1 MKDKKLKFFGARLM
15 KTGIAV
21 FITATICYYFDLPV
35 VFAVI
40 IAIATIEPTASDSIK
55 KGMIRFPA
63 ALIGAG
69 LAMTFTYWFGH
80 SPITYTLAAVFT
92 IYLCMGLKLE
102 AGALIATITAVAM
115 IPVTQDHYFL
125 TFIERSGTTTIGLVV
140 STFVNFFIFPPRF
153 SEEIKN
159 RNDQLFTETATLLK
173 KRADEL
179 ILHKKAISKECQ
191 KEYKR
196 ITSELA
202 KSFQLAHYQR
212 EEWKYH
218 RHSISELRAFVYE
231 TKKLEQL
238 QQIHYHL
245 GHLITVHIN
254 DKEFIHS
261 NQELLKQTVDS
272 TVALMKTAGR
282 QPTNDA
288 HVANIKELDELF
300 WHTNDGSHPS
310 VKKYHHHFTTET
322 IVLFV
327 ILSIH
332 DVLEELE
339 IVSKRIVEEKPRV
352 YES

>member
-1 MKDKKLKFFGARLM
+1 MSNRKFKFFGARLI

-21 FITATICYYFDLPV
+21 FITATICYFYDLPV

-40 IAIATIEPTASDSIK
+40 IAIATIEPTASDSIR

-80 SPITYTLAAVFT
+80 IPITYTLAAVFT
-92 IYLCMGLKLE
+92 IYICIALKLE

-125 TFIERSGTTTIGLVV
+125 TFIERVGTTTIGLVI
-140 STFVNFFIFPPRF
+140 STFVNFLIMPPHF
-153 SEEIKN
+153 SDEIKN
-159 RNDQLFTETATLLK
+159 RNDQLFKDTAVLLK
-173 KRADEL
+173 KRTEEL
-179 ILHKKAISKECQ
+179 IYSQNAISKDCQ
-191 KEYKR
+191 KEYMR

-202 KSFQLAHYQR
+202 KSFQLSHYQR

-218 RHSISELRAFVYE
+218 RHSVGELRAFITE
-231 TKKLEQL
+231 TKKLESL

-254 DKEFIHS
+254 EEAFRHS
-261 NQELLKQTVDS
+261 DRFLLKQTIDS
-272 TVALMKTAGR
+272 TVALLKTAGVTPSKEHN
-282 QPTNDA
+282 Q
-288 HVANIKELDELF
+288 HIKELDEQF
-300 WHTNDGSHPS
+300 WHTNNGAQPS
-310 VKKYHHHFTTET
+310 STKYQHHFKTET

-332 DVLEELE
+332 DVLEELGGTP
-339 IVSKRIVEEKPRV
+339 KRAVQQERA
-352 YES
+352 